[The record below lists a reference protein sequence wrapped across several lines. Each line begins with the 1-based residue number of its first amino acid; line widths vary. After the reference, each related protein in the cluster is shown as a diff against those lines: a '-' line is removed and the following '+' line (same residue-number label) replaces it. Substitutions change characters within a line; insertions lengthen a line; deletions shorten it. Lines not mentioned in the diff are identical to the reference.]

1 MATIILIQEVIV
13 KCLLWIKI
21 TKKFYCS
28 LITNQSELLILNNIL
43 TFAAK
48 RDDQGESK
56 VWPPPKAPDY
66 MKSVKDLPSGV
77 KVVHEGEKPEGGDG
91 ASQYA
96 TEFYRRSDPAQP
108 NTGNA
113 SNKCLCKG

>member
-1 MATIILIQEVIV
+1 M
-13 KCLLWIKI
+13 KI
-21 TKKFYCS
+21 TRKFNCS
-28 LITNQSELLILNNIL
+28 SITNQSELLMLYNIL

-77 KVVHEGEKPEGGDG
+77 KVVHEREKPEGDDG

-96 TEFYRRSDPAQP
+96 TEVYRRSDPAQP

-113 SNKCLCKG
+113 SKICLDVKDILMPLPHTKYDFFPI

>member
-1 MATIILIQEVIV
+1 
-13 KCLLWIKI
+13 
-21 TKKFYCS
+21 
-28 LITNQSELLILNNIL
+28 LLILNNIL

-96 TEFYRRSDPAQP
+96 TEVYRRSDPAQP

-113 SNKCLCKG
+113 SKKCLCKGYFNATAPYKV

>member
-1 MATIILIQEVIV
+1 M
-13 KCLLWIKI
+13 KI
-21 TKKFYCS
+21 TRKFNCS
-28 LITNQSELLILNNIL
+28 SITNQSELLMLYNIL

-56 VWPPPKAPDY
+56 VWPPPKALDY

-77 KVVHEGEKPEGGDG
+77 KVVPEREKPEGGDG

-96 TEFYRRSDPAQP
+96 TEVYRRSDPAQP

-113 SNKCLCKG
+113 SKKCLCKGYFNAAAPYKV

>member
-1 MATIILIQEVIV
+1 MAKDSLNII
-13 KCLLWIKI
+13 
-21 TKKFYCS
+21 YNS
-28 LITNQSELLILNNIL
+28 SITNQSELLMLYNIL
-43 TFAAK
+43 IFAAK

-77 KVVHEGEKPEGGDG
+77 KVVHEREKPEGGDG

-96 TEFYRRSDPAQP
+96 TEVHRRSDPTQP

-113 SNKCLCKG
+113 SKKCLCKGYFNAAAPYKV